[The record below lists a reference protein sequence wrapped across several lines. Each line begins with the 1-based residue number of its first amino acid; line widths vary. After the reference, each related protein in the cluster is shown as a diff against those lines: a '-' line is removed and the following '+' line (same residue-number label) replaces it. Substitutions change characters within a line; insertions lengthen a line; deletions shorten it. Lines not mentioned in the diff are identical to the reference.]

1 MVNMP
6 GSQTA
11 AEIARK
17 APALA
22 VGLHIKIR
30 FGSPLTRCEKLTKN
44 GKIQNTYEEETAGFE
59 PTALF
64 HLAADGEIRPVSQPP
79 ALAEGEGVLMYT
91 GEFYI
96 EPLEIQVEFVKAAS
110 AEKWLE
116 ALILRHTERVRQVA
130 DSLTVLAEI
139 KEVEA

>member
-1 MVNMP
+1 M
-6 GSQTA
+6 
-11 AEIARK
+11 ARYC
-17 APALA
+17 L
-22 VGLHIKIR
+22 
-30 FGSPLTRCEKLTKN
+30 KN
-44 GKIQNTYEEETAGFE
+44 GRIHDVYVEETAGFA

-64 HLAADGEIRPVSQPP
+64 HLAVNGEIRPVSQPP
-79 ALAEGEGVLMYT
+79 ALARGEGLLMYA

-96 EPLEIQVEFVKAAS
+96 EPLEIQVEFVKAAN

-130 DSLTVLAEI
+130 DSLYILAEI